1 MIIEIINGGAVVIPI
16 FSDVIVR
23 DYDVKAVDDYELD
36 EDGIPYKEYVC
47 TKSN

>member
-1 MIIEIINGGAVVIPI
+1 MIIEIVDGEAVVIPI
-16 FSDVIVR
+16 FNDVIVR
-23 DYDVKAVDDYELD
+23 DYDVKATDEYELD